1 MNNLKSWYF
10 PFEVNRATD
19 HIDSLWG
26 VFAAGITYADTDDD
40 LAREEFAKAF
50 DSANGRR
57 GVAWNLTFGLYWIRP
72 WACLLYTSRCV

>member
-1 MNNLKSWYF
+1 LKSWYF

-19 HIDSLWG
+19 HIDALWG
-26 VFAAGITYADTDDD
+26 VFAAGIAYADTDDD

-72 WACLLYTSRCV
+72 